1 MILYKNTDSWSFDSS
16 LQVATETLF
25 ALSPSLSTLSSLS
38 IYLFLS
44 FPTLFALK
52 MNQLVSSSSGAKYRE
67 QRSTTTTVVK
77 PSCSG
82 TKVIRVSVTDGD
94 ATESSS
100 DEDEERGARV
110 KKQINEIRI
119 VECSKSNEISCSESV
134 KQRMKDRSIPLK
146 KRVGGRS
153 YDNKYRG
160 VRMRPWG
167 KWAAEIRDP
176 FQRTRVWLGT
186 FETAEEAALVYD
198 QAAIRLKGPHAQTNF
213 LRPPQT
219 DQTFDFVTSGYD
231 SEKESQSQT
240 PTSAIPSPTSV
251 LRFHSN
257 EEIELVKTELFNLES
272 DRCCPSQDSFQIYDS
287 ELLDSATPAPIFFDD
302 KMCVPL
308 LKENL
313 GDVSVDLGGDF
324 DSCISEWD
332 VDNYF
337 QDPPPLPDSH

>member
-1 MILYKNTDSWSFDSS
+1 
-16 LQVATETLF
+16 
-25 ALSPSLSTLSSLS
+25 
-38 IYLFLS
+38 
-44 FPTLFALK
+44 
-52 MNQLVSSSSGAKYRE
+52 MNQLVSPSSGAKYRE
-67 QRSTTTTVVK
+67 QRSTTTKVGK
-77 PSCSG
+77 PSRSG

-119 VECSKSNEISCSESV
+119 VECSKTNEISCLESG
-134 KQRMKDRSIPLK
+134 KQRMKERGIPLK

-213 LRPPQT
+213 LKPPPA
-219 DQTFDFVTSGYD
+219 DQTFDFVTNGYD
-231 SEKESQSQT
+231 SEKESQSQSQSQTQT

-257 EEIELVKTELFNLES
+257 EEIELVKTELADLES
-272 DRCCPSQDSFQIYDS
+272 GRCYPSQDGFQIYDS

-302 KMCVPL
+302 KICVPL

-313 GDVSVDLGGDF
+313 DDVSVYLDGDF

-337 QDPPPLPDSH
+337 RDPPPLSNLH

>member
-1 MILYKNTDSWSFDSS
+1 
-16 LQVATETLF
+16 
-25 ALSPSLSTLSSLS
+25 
-38 IYLFLS
+38 
-44 FPTLFALK
+44 
-52 MNQLVSSSSGAKYRE
+52 MNKSVSSSSGAKYRE
-67 QRSTTTTVVK
+67 QRSTTTKVAK
-77 PSCSG
+77 PSCSR

-100 DEDEERGARV
+100 DENEERGERV

-119 VECSKSNEISCSESV
+119 VECSKSNEISCLESG
-134 KQRMKDRSIPLK
+134 KQRMKERSIPLK

-213 LRPPQT
+213 LQPPPT
-219 DQTFDFVTSGYD
+219 DQTFDFVMNGYD

-240 PTSAIPSPTSV
+240 HTQAPTSTIPSPTSV
-251 LRFHSN
+251 LRFQSN
-257 EEIELVKTELFNLES
+257 EEIELIKTELCNLDS
-272 DRCCPSQDSFQIYDS
+272 DHWYPAQDCFQIYDS
-287 ELLDSATPAPIFFDD
+287 ELLDSETPARIFFDGE
-302 KMCVPL
+302 MSVPL
-308 LKENL
+308 LRENL
-313 GDVSVDLGGDF
+313 DDISVALDGDF
-324 DSCISEWD
+324 GSCISEWD
-332 VDNYF
+332 VDNDNYF
-337 QDPPPLPDSH
+337 QDPPPLPNLH